1 MKRFIMIIVSIVVF
15 CMGMDSFAK
24 TSSHDERLNLIH
36 RKFGDD
42 FIVGHH
48 DSASGVQEWLPLPV
62 WEGNYKFNVSTDIR
76 HVQKSKNFKDVWV
89 KLGSPTLN
97 REKSI
102 SDGRTYYYSLN
113 RLSAYT
119 VLWKLRITSGKE
131 FAFLQWKAFNSAS
144 ECTVDIQVVNPSYYP
159 IENDSLQRALWD
171 LYYEGF
177 LEEKYSYGGKE
188 NSTKYI
194 WGYTYWYMP
203 YPVDKFKAY
212 QKERR
217 ITLAQM
223 RAKRHKITDF

>member
-1 MKRFIMIIVSIVVF
+1 MKRFIMIIVIIVVF

-62 WEGNYKFNVSTDIR
+62 WEGDYKFNVSTDIG
-76 HVQKSKNFKDVWV
+76 HVQKSENFKDVWV

-102 SDGRTYYYSLN
+102 LDGRTYYHSLD
-113 RLSAYT
+113 RLSAST

-131 FAFLQWKAFNSAS
+131 FAFLQWKAFDSDG

-159 IENDSLQRALWD
+159 IKTTRC
-171 LYYEGF
+171 
-177 LEEKYSYGGKE
+177 KE
-188 NSTKYI
+188 HCGI
-194 WGYTYWYMP
+194 C
-203 YPVDKFKAY
+203 
-212 QKERR
+212 
-217 ITLAQM
+217 IM
-223 RAKRHKITDF
+223 RAFWKKSTLMVGKKTGQSIFGDIHTGICLTQ